1 MGWEFAALWN
11 DDTTPW
17 HWVWRRVADDSGQVL
32 EESPPFPQLEACV
45 ADAKKHGFESDPRGN
60 RES

>member
-11 DDTTPW
+11 DDSTPW

-32 EESPPFPQLEACV
+32 EESAPFMQLGDCI
-45 ADAKKHGFESDPRGN
+45 ADAKKHGFEDDAASG
-60 RES
+60 REV